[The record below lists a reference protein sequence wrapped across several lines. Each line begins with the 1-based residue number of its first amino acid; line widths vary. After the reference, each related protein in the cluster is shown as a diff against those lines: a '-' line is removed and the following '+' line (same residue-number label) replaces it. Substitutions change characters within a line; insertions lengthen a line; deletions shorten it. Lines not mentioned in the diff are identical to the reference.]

1 LDAGFGA
8 GGVARHAP
16 IRRRDARAVAVQPDG
31 RIVLA
36 GRLYKP
42 GDAKLRDAL
51 DRRRRDTPV
60 RGKRQQVAAIDSVR
74 QPF

>member
-16 IRRRDARAVAVQPDG
+16 IRRTDARAVAVQPDG

-36 GRLYKP
+36 GRWYKP
-42 GDAKLRDAL
+42 GDANDDDVGCLMRLLPDGRL
-51 DRRRRDTPV
+51 DTRPSHRH
-60 RGKRQQVAAIDSVR
+60 VAA
-74 QPF
+74 